1 MDIFLGLL
9 LVGVFIGLN
18 AFFVAAEFAI
28 VKVRGAQLG
37 ELSKRNERQAKRL
50 EQIISHL
57 DAYLSTTQI
66 GITFV
71 SLALGWLGESV
82 FMDLF
87 APVIFLVTR
96 SEAVAHTIAAILG
109 FIALTGLHILFGEL
123 LPKSIS
129 IINERSVALKV
140 AGPLHFFYTMFMP
153 IVKVLNAGLRG
164 LLRILGLPTGLA
176 SEGATEEELRQ
187 VILDSAKRGVVTKSE
202 SDLIESVFEFSE
214 TTAQEIMVH
223 RSDVVGI
230 DLEGE
235 PRELFRII
243 ETEGFS
249 RLPVFRNSMD
259 EVLGMLYVK
268 DLLPSFSQLERLTIP
283 SQNAGEEFVKLIERL
298 MRPPKFVS
306 ETQPISELLR
316 EFRRHRTMIGIVVSE
331 HGGVEGI
338 VTLEDILEEL
348 VGEIQDESDVP
359 ADEESVI
366 EIGDAIYI
374 DPSMNVTDFNERFVD
389 KFPPVEENDDYQTIS
404 GYIQKAS
411 GKIPNVG
418 DVIEADGLRF
428 IVKRKI
434 RHRLEQVKIEKLEV
448 AKEAE

>member
-37 ELSKRNERQAKRL
+37 ELSKRNKQRAALL
-50 EQIISHL
+50 EQIITHL
-57 DAYLSTTQI
+57 DAYLSATQV
-66 GITFV
+66 GITLV
-71 SLALGWLGESV
+71 SLALGWVGEPV
-82 FMDLF
+82 FSS
-87 APVIFLVTR
+87 IFDPILLLLPIPITV
-96 SEAVAHTIAAILG
+96 VHTISAIIG
-109 FIALTGLHILFGEL
+109 FAILTGLHIVFGEL
-123 LPKSIS
+123 LPKSIA
-129 IINERSVALKV
+129 IINEAGVSMSVAR
-140 AGPLHFFYTMFMP
+140 PLHFFYRLFLPVVTALNIPLRWLLKLFGMP
-153 IVKVLNAGLRG
+153 AGLA
-164 LLRILGLPTGLA
+164 T
-176 SEGATEEELRQ
+176 EGATEEELRQ

-202 SDLIESVFEFSE
+202 SELIESVFEFSE

-230 DLEGE
+230 DLDGE

-259 EVLGMLYVK
+259 EVLGILYVK
-268 DLLPSFSQLERLTIP
+268 DILPSFSQLERLTIP
-283 SQNAGEEFVKLIERL
+283 SQNGAEEFVKLIERL
-298 MRPPKFVS
+298 MRPPKFIS

-374 DPSMNVTDFNERFVD
+374 DPSMNVTDFNERFTER
-389 KFPPVEENDDYQTIS
+389 FPLVEESDDYQTIS

-418 DVIEADGLRF
+418 DVIETEGLRF

-434 RHRLEQVKIEKLEV
+434 RHRLEQVKIEKIGITQEQG
-448 AKEAE
+448 